1 MKDIAQRADILGA
14 LLFFILFNYFRTLE
28 ERTPFENFLLFATGV
43 AFVID
48 CYFVYIYFSQTS

>member
-14 LLFFILFNYFRTLE
+14 LLFFALFNYFRTLE
-28 ERTPFENFLLFATGV
+28 HRTPYESLLLFATGA

-48 CYFVYIYFSQTS
+48 CYFVYIYFCKR